1 LAYFFFFL
9 LLLLLSWLTTMAQL
23 ALQVVFLSAHVGA
36 YLLAYAPLAA
46 AVSVLKAADLF
57 PSLIGYFSPL
67 GLVQLI
73 SVAALACAAGAL
85 AG

>member
-1 LAYFFFFL
+1 M
-9 LLLLLSWLTTMAQL
+9 LSWLTTAAQL
-23 ALQVVFLSAHVGA
+23 VTQVVFLSAYVGA
-36 YLLAYAPLAA
+36 YLLAYVPLAA

-73 SVAALACAAGAL
+73 AAAALVCAVGAL
-85 AG
+85 LG